1 MKIIKKA
8 TAIFDRRWTAKPST
22 SRNQFLL
29 FAGACRSADFA
40 RRRGISRQVACENFL
55 ADMRKACRNAAH
67 RRLIGVSRVA
77 ACRRAREGIGGGI
90 RGKKAITQAVRDWLL
105 NSLKASHLPGQRC
118 PPGQHLSGGRCVPN
132 KQDISVDDLATEGGL
147 LSPDQGGKRCP
158 RGQVREPITGR
169 CVSKAS

>member
-1 MKIIKKA
+1 MNFQ
-8 TAIFDRRWTAKPST
+8 IFNKRWTAKPST

-29 FAGACRSADFA
+29 FAGACRSAEFA

-105 NSLKASHLPGQRC
+105 ASLAAHRPGRGC
-118 PPGQHLSGGRCVPN
+118 PPGQHRDRNGRCVPN

-147 LSPDQGGKRCP
+147 LSPDQGGEKCP

-169 CVSKAS
+169 CVPKGRRRG